1 MPPST
6 AAPAVKPHRTRRST
20 RIVRIGAGALAATC
34 VLAVLCIRFWPFG
47 EKPVI
52 QGLQEASDS
61 GVRVRNFHETYFPY
75 PGCILEGVTFSR
87 APDGVKPLITIDR
100 LTIRSTYI
108 GVLRLHVSRITVEG
122 MHIVIPPFGTAEP
135 LQTKRSTIAIDEIVA
150 NGAIV
155 EFESRDPDKAPLRFD
170 IHEATLRDVSW
181 SSPLTYRV
189 KVRNPEPPGEI
200 SATGKFG
207 VWNEDDPAETPVSG
221 EYKLDH
227 ADLSVF
233 RGIAGTL
240 SSSGKFD
247 GKLGHIDIAGTT
259 NTPDFEVTSGGHPV
273 PLTAE
278 FIAYVD
284 ATHGDTFLKRVDAN
298 FRKTHIIASGS
309 VAESANGKGKTAL
322 VDLSANGGRIE
333 DLVGLFVKKEPAPM
347 SGPVTLR
354 VTVRIP
360 SGDRPFLEKIG
371 LRGAFGIG
379 GGEFS
384 QASTQEGINK
394 LSAGARGEK
403 DTSDPETV
411 LTDLTGQVVVE
422 NGRAKFPELSFGV
435 PGATARM
442 KGSFGLVDYKM
453 DLRGQLWVDTKL
465 SNTTSGAKAVLLK
478 MMDPLFKKRNK
489 GEVLPVR
496 ISGTYQKPS
505 FGLDLADKKAERMAP
520 PSPTPDPR
528 LPANLPKSHKQ

>member
-1 MPPST
+1 MPSSTVAPPS
-6 AAPAVKPHRTRRST
+6 KPHRTARST
-20 RIVRIGAGALAATC
+20 RIVLAGAGTLAAIC

-47 EKPVI
+47 EKSVI

-61 GVRVRNFHETYFPY
+61 GVRVRSFHETYFPY
-75 PGCILEGVTFSR
+75 PGCILEGVTFAR
-87 APDGVKPLITIDR
+87 APDGVTPLITIDR
-100 LTIRSTYI
+100 LTIRGTYPGI
-108 GVLRLHVSRITVEG
+108 FRLHVNRITAEG

-135 LQTKRSTIAIDEIVA
+135 LQTKRSKIAIDEIVA

-155 EFESRDPDKAPLRFD
+155 EFESRDPEKVPLRFD
-170 IHEATLRDVSW
+170 IHEAMLRDVSW
-181 SSPLTYRV
+181 SGPLTYRV
-189 KVRNPEPPGEI
+189 KLHNPEPPGEV

-221 EYKLDH
+221 EYKFDH
-227 ADLSVF
+227 ADLSVY

-247 GKLGHIDIAGTT
+247 GQLGHIDISGTT

-273 PLTAE
+273 GLTTE
-278 FIAYVD
+278 FSAYVD
-284 ATHGDTFLKRVDAN
+284 ATHGDTFLKRVDAH
-298 FRKTHIIASGS
+298 FGKTRIVASGS
-309 VAESANGKGKTAL
+309 IAKSANGRAKITL
-322 VDLSANGGRIE
+322 LDLSANGGRIE

-354 VTVRIP
+354 VKVEIP
-360 SGDRPFLEKIG
+360 SGDRPFLEKIS

-384 QASTQEGINK
+384 EATQQGINK

-442 KGSFGLVDYKM
+442 RGSFSLVDYKI
-453 DLRGQLWVDTKL
+453 DLHGQLWVDTKL

-489 GEVLPVR
+489 GEILPVR

-505 FGLDLADKKAERMAP
+505 FGLDLEDKKAERVAT

-528 LPANLPKSHKQ
+528 APASLPKSRKQ

>member
-1 MPPST
+1 M
-6 AAPAVKPHRTRRST
+6 
-20 RIVRIGAGALAATC
+20 
-34 VLAVLCIRFWPFG
+34 
-47 EKPVI
+47 
-52 QGLQEASDS
+52 
-61 GVRVRNFHETYFPY
+61 
-75 PGCILEGVTFSR
+75 
-87 APDGVKPLITIDR
+87 
-100 LTIRSTYI
+100 
-108 GVLRLHVSRITVEG
+108 LRLHVGRITAEG

-135 LQTKRSTIAIDEIVA
+135 LQTKRSRIAIDEIVA

-155 EFESRDPDKAPLRFD
+155 EFESRNADKPPLRFD
-170 IHEATLRDVSW
+170 LQEATLRDVSW
-181 SSPLTYRV
+181 NGPLTYRV
-189 KVRNPEPPGEI
+189 KLHNPEPPGEI

-207 VWNEDDPAETPVSG
+207 VWNEDDPAQTPVSG
-221 EYKLDH
+221 EYNFDH

-233 RGIAGTL
+233 HGIAGTL
-240 SSSGKFD
+240 SSAGKFT
-247 GKLGHIDIAGTT
+247 GKLGHIDISGTT

-278 FIAYVD
+278 FTAYVD
-284 ATHGDTFLKRVDAN
+284 ATHGDTFLKHVDAH
-298 FRKTHIIASGS
+298 FRKTHIVASGS
-309 VAESANGKGKTAL
+309 IAKSADGKGKSAL
-322 VDLSANGGRIE
+322 LDLSANGGRIE

-354 VTVRIP
+354 VKVEIP
-360 SGDRPFLEKIG
+360 SSDRPFLEKIG

-384 QASTQEGINK
+384 ETTQQGINK

-403 DTSDPETV
+403 DTSDPATV
-411 LTDLTGQVVVE
+411 LTDLTGRVVVE

-442 KGSFGLVDYKM
+442 RGSFGLLNYKI

-465 SNTTSGAKAVLLK
+465 SNTTSGTKAVLLK
-478 MMDPLFKKRNK
+478 MIDPLFKKRKK

-505 FGLDLADKKAERMAP
+505 FGLDLEDKKAERVAP
-520 PSPTPDPR
+520 PAPIPTS
-528 LPANLPKSHKQ
+528 LPPAALPKSRKQ